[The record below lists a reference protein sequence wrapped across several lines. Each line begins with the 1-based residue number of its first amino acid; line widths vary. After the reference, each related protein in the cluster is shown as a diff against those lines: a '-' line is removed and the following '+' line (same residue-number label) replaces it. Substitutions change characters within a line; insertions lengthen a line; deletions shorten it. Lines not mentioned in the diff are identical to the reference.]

1 MKLINL
7 ICFILFCFV
16 VIQISDGASH
26 ILKSNKWNLKPRYSI
41 TEMEDSMPIF
51 NSVLLYLIKNK
62 NKDGLFK
69 FLNDSTFRQ
78 ELMKKYKIVASRKY
92 FKNRL

>member
-1 MKLINL
+1 M
-7 ICFILFCFV
+7 
-16 VIQISDGASH
+16 VIQSSDGANH
-26 ILKSNKWNLKPRYSI
+26 ILQSNKWNLKPSYSI
-41 TEMEDSMPIF
+41 TEMEESMPIF

-69 FLNDSTFRQ
+69 FLNDRAFRQ
-78 ELMKKYKIVASRKY
+78 ELIKKYKIVASRKY